1 MIVRGV
7 ATENYSEK
15 HVPSVVMPDTLYYFT
30 TNLRW
35 LLDILQYKM
44 LSPRYCE
51 EDISYLGIKNPSKIA
66 IPMRCFCDI
75 GMSKLSYHMEWY
87 GDYGIAFEKAW
98 CIAHGLQPLQY
109 INSKSALKSDMAK
122 CFKTAMSQLG
132 KKLSKEEAIY
142 RNFILHELMYYK
154 PYQGKM
160 ENRRT
165 KKMATKCLADECEWR
180 YIPNTSSIGMPQVFV
195 NNFGKLKD
203 YSDALIHR
211 EETALKFEYSEIKHI
226 IIKDLTEY
234 EKVIQD
240 MGKWSIDDI
249 DRYTIL
255 SRIIVWDETR
265 GDL

>member
-1 MIVRGV
+1 MIARD
-7 ATENYSEK
+7 AIENISER
-15 HVPSVVMPDTLYYFT
+15 HVSSVVMPDTLYYFT
-30 TNLRW
+30 TDLKW

-51 EDISYLGIKNPSKIA
+51 EDISYLGIRKPSKIA

-98 CIAHGLQPLQY
+98 GKAHGLQPLQY
-109 INSKSALKSDMAK
+109 INKDSALKLDMALS
-122 CFKTAMSQLG
+122 FRTAMGQVG
-132 KKLSKEEAIY
+132 KNLTKAETVY

-165 KKMATKCLADECEWR
+165 KKTETKCLADECEWR
-180 YIPNTSSIGMPQVFV
+180 YVPKVSSIGMPQVLI
-195 NNFGKLKD
+195 NNFGKLTD
-203 YSDALIHR
+203 LSNSLNHR
-211 EETALKFEYSEIKHI
+211 EEIALKFEYSEIKHI
-226 IIKDLTEY
+226 IIKDLMEY
-234 EKVIQD
+234 EKVIQEIE
-240 MGKWSIDDI
+240 KWGLDDI

-255 SRIIVWDETR
+255 SRIIVWNETR